1 MFFLT
6 ASLVSSQNNFKKD
19 SITISEYKKKVVQ
32 HINPKPDSALYYINK
47 SFKVAEKSN
56 YQRGLADTEY
66 LFAQYFRRTQQI
78 DSALFYL
85 EQSAKRSEKENYNIG
100 AAIAYNG
107 LCRNLYL
114 LSKYDE
120 AEIACNKALRNI
132 KSDAELSYMTRADT
146 YTALGTIYSRQDY
159 VEKAQVF
166 FLKVDSMH
174 LKKALRP
181 DVIAA
186 AYQNLGSLYLKFDDL
201 ELAESYYLKAN
212 SQFEKLS
219 PAAAEYYMSTNNVE
233 LGKLYFKQH
242 KFDLAD
248 SLLTISQAFFYKI
261 NDLGN
266 ASEIGTTLAEI
277 KLNEN
282 LYDEAEA
289 IFTKSFNFFEQA
301 DFKLEASTNAL
312 ELAKLSL
319 LKDDLK
325 KALSW
330 CQTALEL
337 NKSTNNS
344 LIEKEIAFVMADTYS
359 QMGEHKRANDLN
371 KIGYKIKDSLNEIQ
385 IAEKIKEIEGKYQT
399 ANKDKEITS
408 LKSQNELALQQ
419 KKNQRNLLLGAI
431 AITTI
436 AGVFLYFLYRNR
448 QKTNTRLEELDE
460 LKSNFFTNISHEF
473 RTPLTLITSPIDDLL
488 GEESLSDKKRQQFT
502 VAKQNSQRLLEL
514 VNQLLELS
522 KIDAGQL
529 KLNIQQGHV
538 LQLISSLT
546 DSFKYHAKQKE
557 ITYSITVANDQD
569 LVWFDKD
576 AVEKITVNLLSNAI
590 KYTPKKGNVTC
601 QAYIENETLFMEVN
615 NSGKGLTADQSQ
627 HIFERF
633 YQTNEQ
639 NQGTGIG
646 LALVK
651 ELVELHKGVIKVS
664 SEPNAETTFKLNISV
679 DRMSFKNDSIISSS
693 PTETPNEYQ
702 LHIDA
707 ETEDDDEIVD
717 NQLPILLIVE
727 DNNDLRNLLKQTFED
742 SYNVISAPN
751 GSIGVE
757 LALEHIPD
765 LIISDI
771 MMPEKDGITLTQ
783 ELKSDERSSHIPIIL
798 LTAKAGVESQFKGI
812 DTGADD
818 YITKPFDK
826 KLLKLKVQKLIESR
840 RQLQLRYSQELIL
853 LPKDIAI
860 TNLDEKF
867 LEKVQTILETNLVES
882 SFNVTD
888 FSEAVGMSRMQ
899 LHRKLK
905 ALTGLTATEF
915 IRSQRLK
922 LAAQLLKTSDINISQ
937 VGYSVGFNDHSYFTK
952 CFRKLYNCTPTEFAE
967 RN

>member
-1 MFFLT
+1 MNLKYFLLILIMPLFCFGQNEKNKD
-6 ASLVSSQNNFKKD
+6 ALKKHIQKSRDFYNQGQLDSSYHYAKISYNLAKELNEDSLQVEIVSLLSAFEPDLEKGLYYLKESESLAIKNNQWKSLEGIYFARG
-19 SITISEYKKKVVQ
+19 
-32 HINPKPDSALYYINK
+32 ALYYH
-47 SFKVAEKSN
+47 
-56 YQRGLADTEY
+56 
-66 LFAQYFRRTQQI
+66 RTK
-78 DSALFYL
+78 DESAL
-85 EQSAKRSEKENYNIG
+85 
-100 AAIAYNG
+100 
-107 LCRNLYL
+107 
-114 LSKYDE
+114 
-120 AEIACNKALRNI
+120 
-132 KSDAELSYMTRADT
+132 
-146 YTALGTIYSRQDY
+146 
-159 VEKAQVF
+159 V
-166 FLKVDSMH
+166 H
-174 LKKALRP
+174 
-181 DVIAA
+181 
-186 AYQNLGSLYLKFDDL
+186 YLKL
-201 ELAESYYLKAN
+201 
-212 SQFEKLS
+212 
-219 PAAAEYYMSTNNVE
+219 
-233 LGKLYFKQH
+233 
-242 KFDLAD
+242 D
-248 SLLTISQAFFYKI
+248 SLLEVRNDDKFLAAMNKVNIINVLYDSQTANDTSFFPQMNKHIKDGLQLVNDGLKVGEDSLKFYNAYYLNVPAAILYEKKAYVHVQRKEPQEAI
-261 NDLGN
+261 DNYQKALSNTGYVDSNFTGNDLRKSLIYSG
-266 ASEIGTTLAEI
+266 LA
-277 KLNEN
+277 N
-282 LYDEAEA
+282 LYDSEQQKDSAMYYYKQELIAINKTTDTLRQAISNYKIAEFYNNNNNPKTA
-289 IFTKSFNFFEQA
+289 LIHLNTSQA
-301 DFKLEASTNAL
+301 LMENAYFVREEHKYKIQEIYASVYYNLRNYKKAFEASEKARQYLNAIQKEFNRENVSEL
-312 ELAKLSL
+312 E
-319 LKDDLK
+319 
-325 KALSW
+325 
-330 CQTALEL
+330 T
-337 NKSTNNS
+337 
-344 LIEKEIAFVMADTYS
+344 
-359 QMGEHKRANDLN
+359 
-371 KIGYKIKDSLNEIQ
+371 
-385 IAEKIKEIEGKYQT
+385 KYQT
-399 ANKDKEITS
+399 EKKEQEINL
-408 LKSQNELALQQ
+408 LKSQKEIVEQQ
-419 KKNQRNLLLGAI
+419 KTNQKNILLSAI

-717 NQLPILLIVE
+717 NELPILLIVE

-882 SFNVTD
+882 SFNVTN